1 MSRKS
6 KLVIITVVTA
16 LLFVYWAFLFFS
28 GTKGEM
34 INYYWQAGLAIAA
47 ILFGFFGILSA
58 KHWGWLKSGVG
69 LGVFL
74 ISLGLIMWGVGQ
86 AGWTYY
92 VIKYP
97 DEEVPTALFLDIA
110 YFSSIPLWTTGIFK
124 LSKATGAKYGLKTIA
139 GKVLALAI
147 SLIMLGISYYLLV
160 VVARGGINT
169 ILEATFMENFWDL
182 GYAAGDAI
190 NLTLSLVIFGL
201 SWKFLG
207 GKFRKPII
215 VILLG
220 FALIFFSDLLFSYR
234 DGLGL
239 YYNGDI
245 SDLLYL
251 LMVATFGFGLS
262 LIDPMGS
269 KQNTPAPAP
278 VPVPVGATVPVN
290 NEQPNLQ
297 STPVNNEQPVSQTI
311 AEPVASAATP
321 IEPPAQ
327 QQTAQTET
335 PAVVAASPAPVD
347 QSLQTSEPAVA
358 TTPSV
363 QPQEP
368 ITTATSQPQNPVQL
382 PDPDTV
388 GAAPPPQI
396 GTTITP
402 STQSSQSAPVQNQN
416 PEQQ

>member
-1 MSRKS
+1 MSRKL
-6 KLVIITVVTA
+6 KLIIITVVST
-16 LLFVYWAFLFFS
+16 LLFIYWAVLFFS

-34 INYYWQAGLAIAA
+34 INYYWQAGLAAAA

-69 LGVFL
+69 FGVFL

-92 VIKYP
+92 VIKFP
-97 DEEVPTALFLDIA
+97 DEEVPTALLLDIA
-110 YFSSIPLWTTGIFK
+110 YFSSIPLWLAGIFK
-124 LSKATGAKYGLKTIA
+124 LSKATGAKYGLKTIT
-139 GKVLALAI
+139 GKVLAVAI
-147 SLIMLGISYYLLV
+147 SLVMLGVSYYLLV
-160 VVARGGINT
+160 DVARGGINT

-207 GKFRKPII
+207 GKFRKPIV
-215 VILLG
+215 VILVS
-220 FALIFFSDLLFSYR
+220 FALIYLSDLLFSYR

-239 YYNGDI
+239 YYNGDF
-245 SDLLYL
+245 SDALYL
-251 LMVATFGFGLS
+251 LMVTTFGIGLS
-262 LIDPMGS
+262 LIDPSGAMQS
-269 KQNTPAPAP
+269 AAQATSTPAPTPPVEQTPAEQPIVVPVAEVAQPIQPAAAQADVQQPTTPPQPSPNEPQLNAAP
-278 VPVPVGATVPVN
+278 V
-290 NEQPNLQ
+290 Q
-297 STPVNNEQPVSQTI
+297 
-311 AEPVASAATP
+311 EPVAAPTP
-321 IEPPAQ
+321 PSSNEPSPQ
-327 QQTAQTET
+327 Q
-335 PAVVAASPAPVD
+335 PVV
-347 QSLQTSEPAVA
+347 T
-358 TTPSV
+358 
-363 QPQEP
+363 
-368 ITTATSQPQNPVQL
+368 QL

-402 STQSSQSAPVQNQN
+402 ASLQTSSAPESQNQS